1 MDIPCDSGYG
11 SAEWEDDDEVF
22 DNLDET
28 VDGHLNEMEESTVGL
43 ERVSEEYSGATNN
56 TTEED
61 VDNEEESFQDWL
73 KKVAECLEGRK
84 KGDPEKMDAVV
95 TEKLTEDERCME
107 IARSVLG
114 EETVLDMVKT
124 FLEFTKVID
133 CQIT

>member
-11 SAEWEDDDEVF
+11 SAEGENDDEVF

-28 VDGHLNEMEESTVGL
+28 VDGHLNGMEESPVSL

-61 VDNEEESFQDWL
+61 VDVNEESFQDWL

-95 TEKLTEDERCME
+95 TEKLTEEERCMK
-107 IARSVLG
+107 IARSVLDK
-114 EETVLDMVKT
+114 ETVLDMVKT
-124 FLEFTKVID
+124 FLQITKVID
-133 CQIT
+133 CHIT